1 MRGSCHFD
9 RALNVEIYVECR
21 KIFVVVFFNVWYIQD
36 IEKNRTDDF
45 NKNIAGQFKK
55 VNKHFKI

>member
-36 IEKNRTDDF
+36 IVKNRTDDF
-45 NKNIAGQFKK
+45 NKNIAEQFFL
-55 VNKHFKI
+55 NF